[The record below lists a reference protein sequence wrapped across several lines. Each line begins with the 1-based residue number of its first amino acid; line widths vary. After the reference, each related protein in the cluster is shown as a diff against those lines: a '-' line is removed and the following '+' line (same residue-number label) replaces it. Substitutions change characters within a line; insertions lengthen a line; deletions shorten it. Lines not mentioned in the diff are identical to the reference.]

1 MRYLVTVFLALACLG
16 VSLGADTATAQNRE
30 KVASRGL
37 KKVCPRIKVINP
49 ARQFWK
55 NNKPLRS
62 GPQLD
67 APVIGYFRQMT
78 LAHNKGVRDY
88 NLASAATLYDRKG
101 KFLSRMIPYSCRPDH
116 CGGRV
121 VSQGRTDTSRRLAV
135 RRTGKPT
142 GYVKVS
148 RRLCIRIPDIG
159 RCYGVEVNT
168 SRPLCNQTV
177 G

>member
-1 MRYLVTVFLALACLG
+1 MRSFMGVFLALICLTVCFG
-16 VSLGADTATAQNRE
+16 PEKATAQSRE
-30 KVASRGL
+30 RGVSRAL
-37 KKVCPRIKVINP
+37 KKVCPKIKAINP

-55 NNKPLRS
+55 NNKPLRA
-62 GPQLD
+62 GPELD

-121 VSQGRTDTSRRLAV
+121 VSQGRTDTSRRLAMS
-135 RRTGKPT
+135 RTGKPT